1 MSDKDFLSELKR
13 GREEEFFQRKEKEL
27 MEKMRRDAG
36 RNEQMAEPTRES
48 KVPTPVK
55 PEKSELRTPTSRL
68 LWITAIMA
76 IAALIG
82 LIWVWMAA

>member
-1 MSDKDFLSELKR
+1 MSDKDYLSELKR

-27 MEKMRRDAG
+27 MEKMRRDAS
-36 RNEQMAEPTRES
+36 RNEQMVEQTPES

-55 PEKSELRTPTSRL
+55 PEESELRAPTSRL
-68 LWITAIMA
+68 LWIAAIMA

-82 LIWVWMAA
+82 LVWVWMAA